1 MLRQLQHRVLHA
13 TGEGEM
19 RPQIGADLFMDA
31 GRGGERGSAPGGASS
46 GRRRARR
53 PCRGRS
59 RSGRR
64 GPAPRRRGRTS
75 TSSSPRRRRRRSPPA
90 STVSRPLSLPFRG
103 YSRARE
109 RAAVIMAQSSSWA
122 AQTKI
127 ENGPNL
133 VSSA

>member
-1 MLRQLQHRVLHA
+1 MALPA
-13 TGEGEM
+13 
-19 RPQIGADLFMDA
+19 DA
-31 GRGGERGSAPGGASS
+31 GERVDHAVDAVDLADEVRRLVVAG
-46 GRRRARR
+46 GRRRAHLR
-53 PCRGRS
+53 
-59 RSGRR
+59 
-64 GPAPRRRGRTS
+64 AAAAAA
-75 TSSSPRRRRRRSPPA
+75 RRSPPA